1 MYIYIFSLLC
11 FFFHSYDI
19 LPIEKRLALHNVT
32 KIIGIYKKKLTSIS
46 VYVREFLSCF
56 FV

>member
-32 KIIGIYKKKLTSIS
+32 KIIGIYKKN
-46 VYVREFLSCF
+46 
-56 FV
+56 